1 METSMAAQ
9 PFVRVPTAFLEALL
23 RVPLSGGQWRILGWV
38 IRQTWGWNR
47 EKTAFSWYRIARDVQ
62 VDRSALFRAGRH
74 LVATGIL
81 STGAGSVEIQSDPDL
96 WDRHGFRE
104 TRARDR
110 GSLLRDTAA
119 GRPQTTLPLDH
130 AGVAAR
136 PHTRGRGPSPSRRM
150 KDRWKD
156 TPKTYK
162 DRDAGAARPIPGK
175 YDRLSE
181 N

>member
-1 METSMAAQ
+1 MAAE
-9 PFVRVPTAFLEALL
+9 PFVRVPTAFLEAVLKI
-23 RVPLSGGQWRILGWV
+23 PLSGGQWRILGWV

-47 EKTAFSWYRIARDVQ
+47 EKTAFSWYQIARDVR
-62 VDRSALFRAGRH
+62 VGRSALFRAGRQ

-81 STGAGSVEIQSDPDL
+81 STDGGSVGIQSHAEL
-96 WDRHGFRE
+96 WNRRVLRGGRAGDRE
-104 TRARDR
+104 A
-110 GSLLRDTAA
+110 LLRDTAA
-119 GRPQTTLPLDH
+119 GPPQQPLPLGH
-130 AGVAAR
+130 ASVAAR
-136 PHTRGRGPSPSRRM
+136 PQTRGRGPSPLRRM

-156 TPKTYK
+156 TPKTFK

>member
-1 METSMAAQ
+1 MAAE

-23 RVPLSGGQWRILGWV
+23 RLPLSGGQWRILGWI

-47 EKTAFSWYRIARDVQ
+47 EKTAFSWYRIARDVR
-62 VDRSALFRAGRH
+62 VDRSALFRAGRQ

-81 STGAGSVEIQSDPDL
+81 STDAGWVGIQSDADL
-96 WDRHGFRE
+96 WDRLALPATRVRDRE
-104 TRARDR
+104 T
-110 GSLLRDTAA
+110 LLRDNVARRPQKTMPGNHSSVAA
-119 GRPQTTLPLDH
+119 GQQN
-130 AGVAAR
+130 
-136 PHTRGRGPSPSRRM
+136 RGCGPSPFRRV

-156 TPKTYK
+156 TPKTSK
-162 DRDAGAARPIPGK
+162 DWGAGAARPIPGK